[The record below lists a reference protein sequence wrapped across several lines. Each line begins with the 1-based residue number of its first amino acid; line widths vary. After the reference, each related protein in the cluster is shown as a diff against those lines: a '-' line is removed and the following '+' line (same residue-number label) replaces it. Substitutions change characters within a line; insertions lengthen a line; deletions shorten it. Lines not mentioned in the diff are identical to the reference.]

1 MATSPLTIKSTL
13 FLQNMEL
20 KLRWTKR
27 ALGRL
32 DTIAAYLAKDNPTR
46 AKTFAKELRQK
57 VDVLKSQQIGTV
69 WKIFG
74 TKQYVLHPN
83 YIAIYKVQGD
93 EVQILTIL
101 HSAQERQ

>member
-1 MATSPLTIKSTL
+1 MAL
-13 FLQNMEL
+13 E
-20 KLRWTKR
+20 LRWTNR

-32 DTIAAYLAKDNPTR
+32 DSIAAYIAKDSPKR
-46 AKTFAKELRQK
+46 AETFTQELRKK
-57 VDVLKSQQIGTV
+57 VDILKSQQIGTA
-69 WKIFG
+69 WKVFG

-83 YIAIYKVQGD
+83 YIAIYKVKNG

>member
-1 MATSPLTIKSTL
+1 MA
-13 FLQNMEL
+13 L
-20 KLRWTKR
+20 KLRWTNR

-32 DTIAAYLAKDNPTR
+32 DNIAAYIAKDNPQR
-46 AKTFAKELRQK
+46 AESFTNELRKK
-57 VDVLKSQQIGTV
+57 VEILKSQQIGTA

-83 YIAIYKVQGD
+83 YIAIYKVKGN

-101 HSAQERQ
+101 HSAQEQK